1 MPDDPGGQLTQGA
14 ADPVSERKPSRTGR
28 NLPVAAA
35 IGLVLGGLVIIT
47 LFTVKATFLAYVGA
61 IVAMA
66 LWELRQALLE
76 RGISLPL
83 IPIAAGGAAMF
94 TLAYWYGAQAALAAL
109 AGTAVVLM
117 AWRLPGGATGYLRDL
132 TASVFALVYL
142 PMLGVF
148 VALMLSMPD
157 GARRALLF
165 VVLTVS
171 SDVGGYFAG
180 ILIGRHPMAP
190 VISPKK
196 TWEGLAGSTAAC
208 LAAGAIAL
216 PLLLHGHVWQGLIL
230 GVAAVAAATLGDL
243 VESMI
248 KRDLEI
254 KDMGSVFPGH
264 GGALDRIDSL
274 LVMAPVAWLLLK
286 VFVPH

>member
-1 MPDDPGGQLTQGA
+1 VPDDPGGQLTQGA

-117 AWRLPGGATGYLRDL
+117 AWRLPGGAMGYLRDL